1 MTNNEIIS
9 ILIDQLK
16 NHFGFNNPEVEFEYE
31 EDNEKYFNIIVDG
44 TNYVCKVNEEKGNIY
59 WPKEF

>member
-1 MTNNEIIS
+1 MELNEIIS

-16 NHFGFNNPEVEFEYE
+16 NNFGFNNPEVEFECE
-31 EDNEKYFNIIVDG
+31 EDNKKYFNIIIDG
-44 TNYVCKVNEEKGNIY
+44 KNYVCKVNEEEGNIY